1 MFHVSKS
8 YLAGS
13 FALRDV
19 SIELAKGEFVFL
31 TGPSGAGKTS
41 LLKLIFGAE
50 RPSEGQIVVLGRNI
64 ARLGES
70 AVPPLRRK
78 IGVVFQDFKLL
89 PRRTVEENVALALQ
103 VTGTPPRETRARV
116 FAILKQLG
124 LQHRRYHHPLS
135 LSGGEQQRLALC
147 VALVTEPRLLLA
159 DELTGELDTETSLA
173 VFDLLKRLSVETGL
187 SVLVVTHDLA
197 IAQRTD
203 RVVRIVDGR
212 IATQSRR
219 GASEL
224 ASIDERGTIQRPRDL
239 MIESGIDG
247 ERVDVLSEGDS
258 AKLRRTKLGFVFQSA
273 SLVGL
278 ISARENVNISMRLNG
293 LRGRDARAKVEQAL
307 ATVGMS

>member
-1 MFHVSKS
+1 MSRPRFRLRSGGGAVNAPRGEGAIRMFHVSKS

-31 TGPSGAGKTS
+31 TGPSGAGKTR

-64 ARLGES
+64 VRLGES

-135 LSGGEQQRLALC
+135 LSGGEQQRVAIAR
-147 VALVTEPRLLLA
+147 ALVNEPEILLA
-159 DELTGELDTETSLA
+159 DEPTGNLDPELTLEIMDLIASAALRGTTVVVATHELEIVRRYGKRA
-173 VFDLLKRLSVETGL
+173 VRLEGG
-187 SVLVVTHDLA
+187 
-197 IAQRTD
+197 
-203 RVVRIVDGR
+203 RIVED
-212 IATQSRR
+212 TQPSF
-219 GASEL
+219 
-224 ASIDERGTIQRPRDL
+224 PR
-239 MIESGIDG
+239 
-247 ERVDVLSEGDS
+247 
-258 AKLRRTKLGFVFQSA
+258 T
-273 SLVGL
+273 
-278 ISARENVNISMRLNG
+278 
-293 LRGRDARAKVEQAL
+293 
-307 ATVGMS
+307 